1 MGFNRKAK
9 MKIKE
14 EIVLYQKDNFFNY
27 SYGRYLSNGILI
39 IFSIICFI
47 GIYLLFTNIKI
58 SLNILGLLL
67 IILGSFAFI
76 PSELMQIDFKER
88 QYRKTIK
95 IFNYLFP
102 EEWKSL
108 KRVKYLSI
116 VRIKTSIYI
125 KEGYNSNNSV
135 ESEDHLIE
143 TKLRFFIK
151 SGYNITIDYY
161 KKKTSAI
168 YIGKLIANGLKL
180 NLLDATKSP
189 PEIIDT

>member
-67 IILGSFAFI
+67 IIIGSFAFI